1 MFTLPIFV
9 LIAVIVG
16 VGATIYYWPAPR
28 LRPEQVSV
36 GTLQMRVI
44 HQDGMEPDVW
54 PTGWPHEAPETPF
67 TVPQAQLTMRRHREC
82 ARGSCPRKGAAWQVL
97 VDNNVIRPATGR
109 VR

>member
-16 VGATIYYWPAPR
+16 VGASIYYWPAPK
-28 LRPEQVSV
+28 LRPNQVRV
-36 GTLQMRVI
+36 DTLQMRVI
-44 HQDGMEPDVW
+44 QQDGMEPDVW

-67 TVPQAQLTMRRHREC
+67 SVAQAQLTMRRHREC
-82 ARGSCPRKGAAWQVL
+82 NRGTCPRKSAAWQVL
-97 VDNNVIRPATGR
+97 VDNNVIRPATRR